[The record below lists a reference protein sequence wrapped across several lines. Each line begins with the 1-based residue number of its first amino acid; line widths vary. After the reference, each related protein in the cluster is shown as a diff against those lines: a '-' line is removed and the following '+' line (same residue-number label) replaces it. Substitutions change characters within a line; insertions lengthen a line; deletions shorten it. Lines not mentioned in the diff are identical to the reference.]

1 MVFDSTTGEVVNTQN
16 DLTKLGKTIRGWLYK
31 PYDQIWNLPKKPTNR
46 FINRYRGSFIVERI
60 ELVGI
65 HNFLRT
71 EIWVQLIVNLAWILI
86 MVGALWYVGREILA
100 SVMHLPHSIEFN
112 IPSN

>member
-16 DLTKLGKTIRGWLYK
+16 DLTELGKTIRGWLYK
-31 PYDQIWNLPKKPTNR
+31 PYDKIWNLPRNPLTGVSIAVAGHSLWN
-46 FINRYRGSFIVERI
+46 GSSW
-60 ELVGI
+60 LVSTIFSG
-65 HNFLRT
+65 T

-86 MVGALWYVGREILA
+86 MVGGLWYVGREILA

-112 IPSN
+112 MPAN